1 MKNLFA
7 FTTLIFTSSLIL
19 FSCSEENQQEVIRSQ
34 KAIELHGEWVNKR
47 FIADVEKSRSVFATT
62 KNDYN
67 MIYMGIDSVRLNA
80 KVGTF
85 KVWDDQDGN
94 YSTVMAYDYKK
105 EQFVNDTKKSSEI
118 LPNGK
123 TPYTLN
129 VNKSGDLEIDF
140 KGKGKETYVSNLN
153 FNSLL
158 CDVLFDGTYKNKAT
172 GAKVE
177 ISINAMAQGLPFDSF
192 KIAFDFTSF
201 YKLDFIIAKTAA
213 GVETRYMYWFTGK
226 ELHLQ
231 QFVMYSDAGIEKI
244 GAEIVLEKVG

>member
-1 MKNLFA
+1 MKKIIAFASLF
-7 FTTLIFTSSLIL
+7 LIL
-19 FSCSEENQQEVIRSQ
+19 FSCSENEDQKEIIRSQ
-34 KAIELHGEWVNKR
+34 KAGKLHGEWVNKR
-47 FIADVEKSRSVFATT
+47 FIADLEKSKSVFATT

-67 MIYMGIDSVRLNA
+67 MVYMGIDSVRLNA

-94 YSTVMAYDYKK
+94 YSTVMSYDYKK
-105 EQFVNDTKKSSEI
+105 EQFINDTKKSSEI

-123 TPYTLN
+123 TPYSLN
-129 VNKSGDLEIDF
+129 VNNSGELEIDF
-140 KGKGKETYVSNLN
+140 KGKGKETFVSNLN

-158 CDVLFDGTYKNKAT
+158 CDLLFDGSYKNKAT

-192 KIAFDFTSF
+192 KIAFDFSSF
-201 YKLDFIIAKTAA
+201 YKLDYIIAESAS
-213 GVETRYMYWFTGK
+213 GEEMRYMYWFKGK

-231 QFVMYSDAGIEKI
+231 QFKMYSDLSIEKI
-244 GAEIVLEKVG
+244 GAEIVLEKLD